1 MKTYINLKNRRF
13 GMKRKTCIFFSWL
26 VGLIL
31 ALMLQNSF
39 AAEKTVEFTSVDDGG
54 VISIYPDSF
63 PVERTIK
70 GKVKG
75 FSKEEITGLELTV
88 EVLVLDVPHGP
99 VPIKKNGKWEVKVTL
114 KDADLVLKA
123 IVKDKAGKELA
134 VASIKATASGEF

>member
-1 MKTYINLKNRRF
+1 MKQKAVTI
-13 GMKRKTCIFFSWL
+13 FSWL
-26 VGLIL
+26 PMLIL
-31 ALMLQNSF
+31 ALALQSSF
-39 AAEKTVEFTSVDDGG
+39 AADKAVEFTSVDEGG

-75 FSKEEITGLELTV
+75 FGKEEITGLGLTV

-99 VPIKKNGKWEVKVTL
+99 VPIEKNGKWKIKVTL

-134 VASIKATASGEF
+134 ATSIKATASGEF